1 MDSFTEASLI
11 LSNFWWSV
19 QYEAICLIRHQQS
32 SLLAAARQG
41 EEGCETTT
49 KYPDLVCI
57 DSVSSTADIHLPD
70 PEVALRNPLQG
81 HEQGG
86 GGFHGLRIR

>member
-1 MDSFTEASLI
+1 MDSFSDASVN
-11 LSNFWWSV
+11 LSNFLGSV
-19 QYEAICLIRHQQS
+19 QNEAICLTRHQQN

-41 EEGCETTT
+41 EDGYETAT

-57 DSVSSTADIHLPD
+57 DCVSHTADIHLPD
-70 PEVALRNPLQG
+70 TEIALRNPIQG

>member
-1 MDSFTEASLI
+1 
-11 LSNFWWSV
+11 
-19 QYEAICLIRHQQS
+19 LIRHQQN

-41 EEGCETTT
+41 VEGYEIAT
-49 KYPDLVCI
+49 KFPYLVRI
-57 DSVSSTADIHLPD
+57 NSVSHTIDIHLPD